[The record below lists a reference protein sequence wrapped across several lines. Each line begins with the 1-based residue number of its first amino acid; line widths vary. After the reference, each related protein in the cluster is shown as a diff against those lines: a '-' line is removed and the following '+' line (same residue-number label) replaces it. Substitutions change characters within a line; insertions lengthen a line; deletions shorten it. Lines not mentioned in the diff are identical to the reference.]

1 MSLHF
6 LLIVT
11 TLHNI
16 IRPRFM
22 RQFVAVH
29 SVGVGD
35 STTLDATASPKIYLF
50 CLMRF
55 QCRSARIVVIYLH
68 PEKIML

>member
-6 LLIVT
+6 LFTMLLLYTISSARG
-11 TLHNI
+11 LCGK
-16 IRPRFM
+16 
-22 RQFVAVH
+22 FVAVH

-50 CLMRF
+50 ALCVFNAVLP
-55 QCRSARIVVIYLH
+55 A
-68 PEKIML
+68 